1 MSTKVISRYVFLWF
15 LILKSYS
22 AEAQNYSFDLALRID
37 SSKAKALNIKETIG
51 IHAGDTLLLNKYDAS
66 GNLIYTEKT
75 DSFKKLKTIDVYHT
89 DAVWNRKEQF
99 GSGYIKSDVT
109 FKDGT
114 ILKSEIKTK
123 GSPPDQFKF
132 SKSMLEIAPQ
142 LERLEPYLKKVYD
155 FNYNYKH
162 VDNYG
167 DTALVNVRLSS
178 VNQFLNITK
187 NYGLCFDS
195 TTYIEYFYF
204 KLPNLDS
211 YTSNLIKNEVNT
223 KNEVYHKKS
232 TFKNGELNESVE
244 KDLRNNSITN
254 HTFNIDS
261 FPSTTYTI
269 FDTCNKNIPKVKY
282 YFHEGQLFQYIEYEN
297 YPAQGLE
304 VCLCWNALHFDK
316 DGNKIKKEKF
326 LRDRYYLYKD
336 SLWYNINSPF
346 KSKNYSSSIRCG
358 SGNEDIWPI
367 PEHKESISVGDFY
380 DVSANA
386 KLSEEAIKKFQA
398 ILEEKFE
405 YPPILRDVA
414 ANFTDTLTITANNS
428 LTKVYEVSS
437 KHSKY
442 NNQLGEAPDFSPKY
456 SFGKYFL
463 LNGFNEVYPESFLT
477 EVIIFLNDGTK
488 KVLKP
493 PKEDN
498 SRITFKVNAQFRIKL
513 AK

>member
-1 MSTKVISRYVFLWF
+1 MTSKVFSFYVFLLF
-15 LILKSYS
+15 FVLQTCTTV
-22 AEAQNYSFDLALRID
+22 AQDYSFDLALKLD
-37 SSKAKALNIKETIG
+37 SSIVKALNIKETIG
-51 IHAGDTLLLNKYDAS
+51 IHAGDTLLLNKYDSS

-89 DAVWNRKEQF
+89 DAVWNRKERF
-99 GSGYIKSDVT
+99 GSGYINSDVT
-109 FKDGT
+109 FRDGA
-114 ILKSEIKTK
+114 ILKSKIKTK
-123 GSPPDQFKF
+123 GSPPDQFKL
-132 SKSMLEIAPQ
+132 SKSLLEIAPP
-142 LERLEPYLKKVYD
+142 LKRLEPYLKKVHD

-167 DTALVNVRLSS
+167 DTALVNIRLSS
-178 VNQFLNITK
+178 INHFLNITK
-187 NYGLCFDS
+187 NYGQCFDS

-204 KLPNLDS
+204 NLPNLDS
-211 YTSNLIKNEVNT
+211 YTSYFIKNEVNT
-223 KNEVYHKKS
+223 KSEVYHKKS
-232 TFKNGELNESVE
+232 TFKNGELIESVE

-269 FDTCNKNIPKVKY
+269 FDTCSKNIPKIKY
-282 YFHEGQLFQYIEYEN
+282 YFHEGQLIKYIEYEN
-297 YPAQGLE
+297 YPAQGVK

-316 DGNKIKKEKF
+316 DGNKLKKEKF

-346 KSKNYSSSIRCG
+346 ESKYSSSGIRCG
-358 SGNEDIWPI
+358 SSIADISKM
-367 PEHKESISVGDFY
+367 PELEETVSISNLY

-386 KLSEEAIKKFQA
+386 KLTEEAVKKFQA

-405 YPPILRDVA
+405 YSAMLKDAA

-428 LTKVYEVSS
+428 LTKVYEATS

-442 NNQLGEAPDFSPKY
+442 NNNLGEIPDNGYKY
-456 SFGKYFL
+456 SSAKHFL

-488 KVLKP
+488 KVLNP

-513 AK
+513 AE